1 MTSDYWTFHLRNG
14 YWQTPNQTD
23 QPLRTVS
30 FDKTGTRKTV
40 SLRTYTYP
48 YDCTDWFKIARKEG
62 DIRGRDIISKTTFGE
77 NSRLRALGVD
87 SIEFAK
93 KSKDMVINMVNGKK
107 MDAGLRL
114 SSERDMVKNFFNLL
128 KRLK

>member
-1 MTSDYWTFHLRNG
+1 MLDGECFPLESD
-14 YWQTPNQTD
+14 QQ
-23 QPLRTVS
+23 LRTVKCN
-30 FDKTGTRKTV
+30 KTGTVKTV
-40 SLRTYTYP
+40 SLRTYSYP
-48 YDCTDWFKIARKEG
+48 CDIYDFGGEKKAG
-62 DIRGRDIISKTTFGE
+62 DLWGRDIISKTTFGE

-107 MDAGLRL
+107 MDACLRT
-114 SSERDMVKNFFNLL
+114 SSELDMVKNFFNLL